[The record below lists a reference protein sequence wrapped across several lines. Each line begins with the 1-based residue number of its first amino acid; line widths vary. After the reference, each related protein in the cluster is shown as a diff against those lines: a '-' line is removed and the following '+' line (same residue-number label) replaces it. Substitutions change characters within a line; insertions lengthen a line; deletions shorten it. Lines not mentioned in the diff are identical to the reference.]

1 MAVHRPCTPN
11 LTLKLAPAC
20 TLPSPTCPHRA
31 NNVFPLFGTLLFGV
45 FAFYLQLA
53 VVKGNFKFG
62 LNLLLFRVHPM
73 RPGATLMSSFLFNV
87 GLILLA
93 TTATIQFCAAAF
105 QLYADGTAVLDIF
118 GNQLTSIQ
126 VRGWVGTSVEGRW
139 VSVDQTLCMHLHSHD
154 PRAHTHS
161 QGLRYIY
168 TENIFIYCFLAFV
181 ALSLAWA
188 AVRGPDRWKRTKV
201 EDAYMM

>member
-1 MAVHRPCTPN
+1 MRPR
-11 LTLKLAPAC
+11 
-20 TLPSPTCPHRA
+20 RA
-31 NNVFPLFGTLLFGV
+31 NDVFPLFGTLLFGL

-73 RPGATLMSSFLFNV
+73 RPGGTLMSSFLFNV

-126 VRGWVGTSVEGRW
+126 VGWVWVRVASCAWSSVVARRCVGPVSEDAPRRSQHQAACMPEGR
-139 VSVDQTLCMHLHSHD
+139 STRLYARLTPAPPC
-154 PRAHTHS
+154 P

-201 EDAYMM
+201 EDAYMI